1 MSKLVAA
8 QPLSQ
13 RGVAFALVSASL
25 HILSP
30 AGLFLSAPY
39 AESSFSLLNFFGFF
53 LYALNL
59 QAHDD
64 GRLGLRDML
73 ALASGLAF
81 GLATMFRS
89 NGILSGLLFCY
100 DIVRSILTLRSDAQP
115 QRILASLRRV
125 TFIGISGLLVATGS
139 FFPQFLA
146 YHEYCV
152 QGKPEH
158 RAMWCT
164 HRVPSIYAWVQSHY
178 WNVGLFRYWTL
189 SNAPLFMLAAPML
202 LILILSADY
211 FFLRNQSPSRLT
223 SKTAEPSP
231 TLIGVGWVSPLG
243 REFGQRLAVPQL
255 LLAVLA
261 LTSYH
266 VQIVNRISSGYPL
279 WYWWLASNIISREH
293 ISLGGCDIPVKVVV
307 GWMVTYALLQAGL
320 FAAFLPPA

>member
-8 QPLSQ
+8 RPLSQ
-13 RGVAFALVSASL
+13 RSLGFALISASL

-39 AESSFSLLNFFGFF
+39 AESSFSFLNFAGFF

-64 GRLGLRDML
+64 GRPGLRDIL
-73 ALASGLAF
+73 ALASGIAF

-100 DIVRSILTLRSDAQP
+100 DIVRSILTVRSDAQP
-115 QRILASLRRV
+115 QKILASLRRV
-125 TFIGISGLLVATGS
+125 SFIGISGILMAVGS

-146 YHEYCV
+146 YQEYCV

-164 HRVPSIYAWVQSHY
+164 HRIPSIYAWVQSHY

-189 SNAPLFMLAAPML
+189 SNAPLFMLATPML
-202 LILILSADY
+202 LILMLSADCT
-211 FFLRNQSPSRLT
+211 FPRNQSSSRLT
-223 SKTAEPSP
+223 SETAEPSSTP
-231 TLIGVGWVSPLG
+231 IGEGWTSPLG
-243 REFGQRLAVPQL
+243 REIEQRFAVPQL
-255 LLAVLA
+255 LLAILA

-279 WYWWLASNIISREH
+279 WYWWLASKIMSKEH
-293 ISLGGCDIPVKVVV
+293 ISVAGCSIPMKVVV